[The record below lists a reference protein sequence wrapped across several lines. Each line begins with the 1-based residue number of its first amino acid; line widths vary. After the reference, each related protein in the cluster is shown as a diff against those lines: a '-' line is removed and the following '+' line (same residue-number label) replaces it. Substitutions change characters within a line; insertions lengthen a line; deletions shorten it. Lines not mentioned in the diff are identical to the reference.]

1 MNVIFWQGACW
12 RRWRRATVERQSH
25 DHQCDPVGAACCGR
39 RRPHELEPTATPSVA
54 GYRDTFRLFL
64 IFLSTHHGTSID
76 SLTMASCSAEA
87 VLAFLDHL
95 EQARKN
101 TVQTRNLR
109 LAAIR
114 AFARFA
120 VAQTAPDF
128 LAPFQRILSIPTKR
142 TIRRQV
148 GFLSRE
154 EVTAILGATAKSWS
168 GQRDL
173 LLFTVLYNTGARIS
187 EALDLRPSDI
197 NGRSLTLRGK
207 GRKLRSVPL
216 WPKTLRHLQ
225 QWHRC
230 NQIGSDQPIF
240 TNRRGVPLSRDG
252 AAFRL
257 MLAVRR
263 AEQDCPSLAGRQITP
278 HVFRHTTAMHLL
290 QAGVPLEV
298 IALWLGHE
306 NPTTTHQYVE
316 ADLRMKKQCLQLL
329 DPGASPALPRP
340 KPVAHLIS
348 FLEAL

>member
-1 MNVIFWQGACW
+1 MFTAQRNLSPRTV
-12 RRWRRATVERQSH
+12 AT
-25 DHQCDPVGAACCGR
+25 
-39 RRPHELEPTATPSVA
+39 
-54 GYRDTFRLFL
+54 YRDTFRLFL
-64 IFLSTHHGTSID
+64 NFLSSHQGTSID

-120 VAQTAPDF
+120 LAYTAPDF
-128 LAPFQRILSIPTKR
+128 LASLQRILSIPTKR

-148 GFLSRE
+148 GFMSRE
-154 EVTAILGATAKSWS
+154 EVAAILGATAKSWS
-168 GQRDL
+168 GRRDH
-173 LLFTVLYNTGARIS
+173 LLFTLLYNTGARVS
-187 EALDLRPSDI
+187 EALDLRPMDI
-197 NGRSLTLRGK
+197 NGRSVTLRGK

-225 QWHRC
+225 QWRQS

-240 TNRRGVPLSRDG
+240 TNLRGLPLSRDG
-252 AAFRL
+252 VAFRL

-263 AEQDCPSLAGRQITP
+263 AAQECPSLGGRQITP

-290 QAGVPLEV
+290 QAGIPLEV

-306 NPTTTHQYVE
+306 SPNTTHLYVE
-316 ADLRMKKQCLQLL
+316 ADLKMKKECLRLL
-329 DPGASPALPRP
+329 DPGASPAPARP
-340 KPVAHLIS
+340 KPLSHLIS